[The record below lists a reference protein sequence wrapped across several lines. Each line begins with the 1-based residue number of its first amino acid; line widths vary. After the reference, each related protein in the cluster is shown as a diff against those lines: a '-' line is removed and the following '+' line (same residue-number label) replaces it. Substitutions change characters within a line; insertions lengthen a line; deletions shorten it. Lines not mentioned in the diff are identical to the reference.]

1 MQSLKYYKK
10 LLTTVI
16 FYDYA
21 YDSKR
26 PSSLFSSDLS
36 HTRLLF
42 RFAKLIYAFPLS
54 LLAWA
59 LLRAISVKYKVSIYI
74 LKTFRPGWGSTY
86 LNMMEP
92 LCRQLQ
98 YEDNSRHIKI
108 LVEPG
113 GAVSDVLVKS
123 YEPHFTLYLD
133 DRRKFARLVAYL
145 IPKSGLEKKF
155 IQSGDTFAQSWR
167 YPPSKNYLNTE
178 NQVPLDLAKMGIA
191 KENYVIFV
199 HPSRNYYQKRFTSS
213 MLHDVN
219 YRFFDLSTYR
229 QALKNII
236 ASNLKVVRVGLDV
249 DELPESLKTLSI
261 IDYTG
266 ESRNEVSEL
275 WLYEN
280 CKFLLSVCNG
290 AFWFAHRFGRPSI
303 ISDSYVLLI
312 GYFSTL
318 FNPMTIRNKES
329 GVLLSFTEMAKLRT
343 TPNFLT
349 DQFMKDHHLEL
360 LPNSSLTIANAV
372 EEMLN
377 PFNDKNVP
385 TRKDTELMDR
395 YKAILTEFNIS
406 DREKMTLPAISFL
419 REYENLL

>member
-1 MQSLKYYKK
+1 
-10 LLTTVI
+10 
-16 FYDYA
+16 
-21 YDSKR
+21 
-26 PSSLFSSDLS
+26 
-36 HTRLLF
+36 
-42 RFAKLIYAFPLS
+42 
-54 LLAWA
+54 
-59 LLRAISVKYKVSIYI
+59 
-74 LKTFRPGWGSTY
+74 
-86 LNMMEP
+86 
-92 LCRQLQ
+92 
-98 YEDNSRHIKI
+98 
-108 LVEPG
+108 
-113 GAVSDVLVKS
+113 
-123 YEPHFTLYLD
+123 
-133 DRRKFARLVAYL
+133 
-145 IPKSGLEKKF
+145 
-155 IQSGDTFAQSWR
+155 
-167 YPPSKNYLNTE
+167 
-178 NQVPLDLAKMGIA
+178 
-191 KENYVIFV
+191 
-199 HPSRNYYQKRFTSS
+199 